1 MASAGVE
8 IPHANRFTVW
18 FPQFLRRELAPFPG
32 RGAMVARTVISATI
46 TMILIV
52 TFRIPGGAIGAIFAF
67 TLSRENLGST
77 ARSAFSLIVAF
88 ILGGLFIPIGARMF
102 ASEPITHFLW
112 EGASLFLIFFLLRT
126 LTDYSVAVGL
136 TLITTN
142 ILAIWY
148 LPGPVERNIE
158 LTLWQVAAAVTGAL
172 VTFSVEAVFHAFYP
186 SNELI
191 EGLDSRLAVV
201 QQRMELYSEGAP
213 ADETIQ
219 NMLAQFA
226 TVGVGGLRRHLART
240 NYDTLYR
247 TRMSTLVSLT
257 GRSIDFAAALSGSVP
272 FAPADMV
279 PRTKRLAQQI
289 ADIRHCLR
297 TRGAPCESEFEP
309 EPNAATPLMFELES
323 MISMMPAVFSSKTDI
338 DPRLELLE
346 PPESS
351 HRLFVQDAFT
361 NPEHLRYI
369 LSGTLAAMLCYVLYV
384 SLEWPGISTS
394 VTTCVLTALT
404 NVGSSRQ
411 KQVLRLAGAALG
423 GFVFGMGAQIF
434 VLPWIDSIAGFTVLF
449 AAVTA
454 VAAWIGTSSSRLS
467 YAGVQVAL
475 AFYLVN
481 LSEFSIQTSLSL
493 ARDRTIGVLVGTTM
507 MWVVF
512 ERFYPRSAG
521 DEMVRVFV
529 RNLRLMAELTSDT
542 PANADSQAIFKIRRQ
557 REQIYRNFG
566 EVNAQSDAVPFETGE
581 RRPGDMAARDRI
593 RRWQAS
599 LRTFYLLEL
608 PLLQFRVFG
617 TATGRSASFA
627 IIEAEFRHACGKLLL
642 HVAEELE
649 VQLKTRRHED
659 HTEPSLRKLLRRLQ
673 DEHSAGLSER
683 EKALLDISSRIA
695 SLLDNLSEEVGGE
708 ALYETPDTDAQEGFT
723 VSSLAS
729 GGA

>member
-1 MASAGVE
+1 MASAAVR

-18 FPQFLRRELAPFPG
+18 FSQFLRRELAPYPG
-32 RGAMVARTVISATI
+32 RGAMVARTVIAATI
-46 TMILIV
+46 TMIVIV
-52 TFRIPGGAIGAIFAF
+52 TFRIPGGAIGALFAF

-88 ILGGLFIPIGARMF
+88 IIGGLFIPIGARMF

-112 EGASLFLIFFLLRT
+112 EGASLFLVFFLLRT

-172 VTFSVEAVFHAFYP
+172 ITFSVEAVFHAFYP

-191 EGLDSRLAVV
+191 EGLDARLALV
-201 QQRMELYSEGAP
+201 QKRMELYRAGVV
-213 ADETIQ
+213 ADAAIE
-219 NMLAQFA
+219 NLLAQFA

-240 NYDTLYR
+240 NYEPLYR

-272 FAPADMV
+272 LAPAEMI
-279 PRTKRLAQQI
+279 PRTERLARQI
-289 ADIRHCLR
+289 ADIRHCLN
-297 TRGAPCESEFEP
+297 TRGEPCESEFEP

-323 MISMMPAVFSSKTDI
+323 MISMMPAVFSSKMDI

-346 PPESS
+346 TPESS
-351 HRLFVQDAFT
+351 HRLFVADAFT
-361 NPEHLRYI
+361 NPEHLRFV

-384 SLEWPGISTS
+384 SLAWPGISTS

-411 KQVLRLAGAALG
+411 KQILRLTGAALG
-423 GFVFGMGAQIF
+423 GFVFGLGAQIF

-454 VAAWIGTSSSRLS
+454 TAAWIGTSSSRLS
-467 YAGVQVAL
+467 YAGVQMAL
-475 AFYLVN
+475 AFYLVH

-493 ARDRTIGVLVGTTM
+493 ARDRTIGVLVGTSM

-512 ERFYPRSAG
+512 ERFYPRWAG

-529 RNLRLMAELTSDT
+529 GNLRLMAELTADT

-566 EVNAQSDAVPFETGE
+566 EVNAQSDAVPFETGD
-581 RRPGDMAARDRI
+581 RRAGDMSARDRI

-608 PLLQFRVFG
+608 PLLQFRVSG
-617 TATGRSASFA
+617 AATDRSESFQK
-627 IIEAEFRHACGKLLL
+627 IEAEFRHASGKALL
-642 HVAEELE
+642 HMAEDIEM
-649 VQLKTRRHED
+649 QLKTRRHEV
-659 HTEPSLRKLLRRLQ
+659 HTEPRLRKLLGRLQ
-673 DEHSAGLSER
+673 AEHSAGISER
-683 EKALLDISSRIA
+683 ERALLEISSRIA
-695 SLLDNLSEEVGGE
+695 SLLDNLSEEIGGE
-708 ALYETPDTDAQEGFT
+708 HLYRASNPDTPEGLT
-723 VSSLAS
+723 IGSHTADC
-729 GGA
+729 A